1 MKKIIL
7 PILLS
12 VALCGCGDSDQGISV
27 VCGNYD
33 VNIKLGSDG
42 THLSAL
48 INNKPFDFILGTS
61 ASGAKYD
68 GIVNGNNVSL
78 WNKGESWTMFVNED
92 IVFECK

>member
-1 MKKIIL
+1 MKKIVL
-7 PILLS
+7 VLFMF
-12 VALCGCGDSDQGISV
+12 VVLCGCGDSDQGISV

-42 THLSAL
+42 THLSVL
-48 INNKPFDFILGTS
+48 INNKHFDFMQGVS

>member
-1 MKKIIL
+1 MKKIVL
-7 PILLS
+7 FLFMS
-12 VALCGCGDSDQGISV
+12 VVLCGCGDSDHGISV

-48 INNKPFDFILGTS
+48 INNKPFDFILGIS
-61 ASGAKYD
+61 ASGAKYN
-68 GIVNGNNVSL
+68 GIVNGNTVSL